1 MWGSFCLAVAA
12 TLALLLVPGFLTLR
26 GIGFSRLESALA
38 APLPTMLL
46 CAVLSTVFYKAGLFC
61 TWWLLAAVCIVVAL
75 AVYALGKRFVCGSGG
90 GPAGAGGPTGSGP
103 AVAGPGANRSRKA
116 TCPPALARFAAS
128 PWCVLLYIA
137 AAALVYCYLFVLN
150 VDDASSC
157 VQYYDNMHHLGSI
170 QSSLITGNWSSF
182 DTTSYPDQVAGGA
195 APTSSRFGFYP
206 SAWHCIAS
214 FAASLTACEV
224 EVAENATL
232 AAFCVVVFPSGM
244 YLLLNRLFADK
255 PLACAAGAVCTVAFA
270 FYPWRFMTFGPL
282 LPNLVSLSLLPSAA
296 VAFLGIFAEGASRK
310 RRGACAALFVVGLGA
325 LAFTQPNV
333 VFALGI
339 FLAPYLVLLASRIPL
354 RLNVSGKIGLAWRVI
369 AALVAAA
376 CIAAVWVA
384 CNKAPFMQSVVNFV
398 WNPYVPTSTA
408 IKDVLLTRYLY
419 HPAQIVLSVLI
430 FAGVAAAIVDRR
442 RAWVAAPFAIAACLY
457 VVAAS
462 MEGPIRHLLTGFWY
476 TDPTRIISMV
486 VIFAMPLAAL
496 GFSAV
501 VEVIMVLVGRLS
513 RSDRRDGALGGRW
526 YACVA
531 GGLALVVCVWNFW
544 PNYCLTGEE
553 DSQNA
558 FDVAGLYMREAF
570 SDACN
575 SWYDHD
581 ERAFVSEAMSIV
593 GTDKV
598 LANIPGDG
606 SAVSY
611 GINGCSVLYRYYDEA
626 GSESELE
633 ASREIRL
640 HLNEVAS
647 SPEVAAAARELN
659 VGYVLKLHFGGEEG
673 LAHSGPENWT
683 GLFSIDDDTPGFEV
697 VLSEGDMRLY
707 RITAVA

>member
-26 GIGFSRLESALA
+26 GMGFSRLESALA

-46 CAVLSTVFYKAGLFC
+46 CAVLSAAFYKAGLFC
-61 TWWLLAAVCIVVAL
+61 TWWLLAVTCIVVAL
-75 AVYALGKRFVCGSGG
+75 VVFALGKRFGCGPVAA
-90 GPAGAGGPTGSGP
+90 GPAGGGAGGPG
-103 AVAGPGANRSRKA
+103 VAAGTACAHKG
-116 TCPPALARFAAS
+116 TCPPALARFAAG

-137 AAALVYCYLFVLN
+137 AAALVYCYMFVLN
-150 VDDASSC
+150 ADDASSC

-170 QSSLITGNWSSF
+170 QSSLVTGNWSSF

-232 AAFCVVVFPSGM
+232 AVFCVVVFPSGM
-244 YLLLNRLFADK
+244 YLLLRKLFSDK
-255 PLACAAGAVCTVAFA
+255 PLACVAGAVCAVAFA

-296 VAFLGIFAEGASRK
+296 AAFLGIFEEGASRK

-354 RLNVSGKIGLAWRVI
+354 RLNVSAKAAWRVV
-369 AALVAAA
+369 AALAAAA

-398 WNPYVPTSTA
+398 WDPYVPTSSA

-419 HPAQIVLSVLI
+419 HPAQIALSLLI
-430 FAGVAAAIVDRR
+430 FAGVVAAIADRR
-442 RAWVAAPFAIAACLY
+442 RAWVVAPFAIAACLY

-496 GFSAV
+496 GFSAL
-501 VEVIMVLVGRLS
+501 VEAASALAGRLRRSS
-513 RSDRRDGALGGRW
+513 RAGGTLGARW
-526 YACVA
+526 YACTA
-531 GGLALVVCVWNFW
+531 GVLAVVVCVWNFW
-544 PNYCLTGEE
+544 PNYYLTGEE

-570 SDACN
+570 NDSYNA
-575 SWYDHD
+575 WYDRA
-581 ERAFVSEAMSIV
+581 EREFVSEAMAIV
-593 GTDKV
+593 GTDEV

-633 ASREIRL
+633 ASRQIRL

-659 VGYVLKLHFGGEEG
+659 VGYVLKLHFNGIEG
-673 LAHSGPENWT
+673 LAHSGAENWQ
-683 GLFSIDDDTPGFEV
+683 GLFAIDDDTPGFEV
-697 VLSEGDMRLY
+697 VLAEGDMRLY
-707 RITAVA
+707 RITAA